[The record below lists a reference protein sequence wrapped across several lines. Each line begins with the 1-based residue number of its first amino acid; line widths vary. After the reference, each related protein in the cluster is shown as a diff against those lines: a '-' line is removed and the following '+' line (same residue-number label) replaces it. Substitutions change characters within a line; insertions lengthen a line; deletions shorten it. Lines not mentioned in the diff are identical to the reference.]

1 VVRDVNPQEAD
12 EAIANTRLL
21 FIDCWAPWCG
31 PCKALAP
38 VLEELEEKYKDEPDV
53 KFIKLNTQNYGQ
65 FSARYSIVAIPC
77 VLVFFEGK
85 PAAFET
91 SDPMSGKT
99 KKMDRL
105 IGFRPIE
112 HYEKVIDDLL

>member
-1 VVRDVNPQEAD
+1 MVRDVNPEEAQ
-12 EAIANTRLL
+12 EAIANSRLL

-38 VLEELEEKYKDEPDV
+38 VMEELEEKYKDNPGVEFV
-53 KFIKLNTQNYGQ
+53 KLNTQAHSS
-65 FSARYSIVAIPC
+65 FSASHGIIAIPC

-91 SDPMSGKT
+91 SDPMSGTT

-112 HYEKVIDDLL
+112 HYEKVIEELL